1 METLA
6 TQLSQ
11 LNEQVHAAL
20 NDFLVARRLTHI
32 NQQELQERV
41 RTPPYKP
48 CVSYGWAFV
57 VGPHDPLLSRTSE
70 VVQKIRDSLEREPV
84 DKWAYLNI
92 MLQLRANDNRFSIE
106 VTVSLAPPS

>member
-32 NQQELQERV
+32 NQQE
-41 RTPPYKP
+41 
-48 CVSYGWAFV
+48 
-57 VGPHDPLLSRTSE
+57 
-70 VVQKIRDSLEREPV
+70 IRDSLEREPV